1 MIHIGS
7 KTYELV
13 QEHKNGYNFEAF
25 RDRFSEVLER
35 YDYIVGD
42 WGYSQLRLK
51 GFFTESNK
59 NGNKDTCVS
68 GIHDYLN
75 EYCNFG
81 CAYFILR
88 KIGSGKPQGELP
100 PQTNAGEAP
109 KQTSLPQG
117 EHQRQHQHPKHERH
131 ERPER
136 QERHERPERHERQ
149 ARHERPERQERQ
161 ARPERQQQPQ
171 SNPK

>member
-1 MIHIGS
+1 MIHIGG

-51 GFFTESNK
+51 GFFKESNK
-59 NGNKDTCVS
+59 NGNKDSCIS
-68 GIHDYLN
+68 GLHDYLN

-88 KIGSGKPQGELP
+88 KVNGKPQSELSSQHYAAEQTQ
-100 PQTNAGEAP
+100 PQAHTHAHAHAAQ
-109 KQTSLPQG
+109 KQTSPGTAQQQMHL
-117 EHQRQHQHPKHERH
+117 RH

-136 QERHERPERHERQ
+136 QARHERQ
-149 ARHERPERQERQ
+149 
-161 ARPERQQQPQ
+161 QP
-171 SNPK
+171 PK

>member
-1 MIHIGS
+1 MIHIGG

-13 QEHKNGYNFEAF
+13 QENKNGYNFEAF

-51 GFFTESNK
+51 GFFKESNK

-88 KIGSGKPQGELP
+88 KVNGAKPQTEPGAQQAPSESQQQP
-100 PQTNAGEAP
+100 NAAGP
-109 KQTSLPQG
+109 KQTSPGTPQ
-117 EHQRQHQHPKHERH
+117 QQPHPRPERHERH
-131 ERPER
+131 ERP
-136 QERHERPERHERQ
+136 
-149 ARHERPERQERQ
+149 ARQERQ
-161 ARPERQQQPQ
+161 QPT
-171 SNPK
+171 K

>member
-1 MIHIGS
+1 MIHIGG

-35 YDYIVGD
+35 YDFIVGD

-51 GFFTESNK
+51 GFFKETNK
-59 NGNKDTCVS
+59 NGSKDSLVT

-88 KIGSGKPQGELP
+88 KVSAKPPADAIAPAAPETQQP
-100 PQTNAGEAP
+100 SSAGQR
-109 KQTSLPQG
+109 QTSPG
-117 EHQRQHQHPKHERH
+117 ATVSHHHHSRAERQERH
-131 ERPER
+131 DRHDR
-136 QERHERPERHERQ
+136 QERHERSG
-149 ARHERPERQERQ
+149 RQERH
-161 ARPERQQQPQ
+161 QPT
-171 SNPK
+171 K

>member
-1 MIHIGS
+1 MIHVGG

-35 YDYIVGD
+35 YDFIVGD

-51 GFFTESNK
+51 GFFKENNKNSNK
-59 NGNKDTCVS
+59 DSCIS
-68 GIHDYLN
+68 GLHDYLN

-88 KIGSGKPQGELP
+88 KVNVKPQSEMP
-100 PQTNAGEAP
+100 VPQATAP
-109 KQTSLPQG
+109 TEQAHTHAAQPKPTSSGASAQQP
-117 EHQRQHQHPKHERH
+117 HPRQERHERH

-136 QERHERPERHERQ
+136 QARHERHERPDRHERQ
-149 ARHERPERQERQ
+149 
-161 ARPERQQQPQ
+161 QP
-171 SNPK
+171 SKSDRSGGDTR

>member
-1 MIHIGS
+1 MIHIGG

-51 GFFTESNK
+51 GFFKESNK
-59 NGNKDTCVS
+59 NGSKDTCVS

-81 CAYFILR
+81 CAYFIVR
-88 KIGSGKPQGELP
+88 KVNGKMQGEVSPQP
-100 PQTNAGEAP
+100 PSEQQPQQPNASNQR
-109 KQTSLPQG
+109 QTSPGTAQ
-117 EHQRQHQHPKHERH
+117 QQHP
-131 ERPER
+131 R
-136 QERHERPERHERQ
+136 QERH
-149 ARHERPERQERQ
+149 ERQERQ
-161 ARPERQQQPQ
+161 ARQERQQPT
-171 SNPK
+171 K

>member
-1 MIHIGS
+1 MIHIGG

-13 QEHKNGYNFEAF
+13 QEHKSGYNFEAF

-51 GFFTESNK
+51 GFFKESNK

-68 GIHDYLN
+68 GLHDYLN

-81 CAYFILR
+81 CAYFIVR
-88 KIGSGKPQGELP
+88 KVNNGKSPSEPGGQHSPSEAQPGGTPQAA
-100 PQTNAGEAP
+100 Q
-109 KQTSLPQG
+109 KQTSPGAAQA
-117 EHQRQHQHPKHERH
+117 HQPRHERQEQQPRPERQPRQ

-136 QERHERPERHERQ
+136 ANQ
-149 ARHERPERQERQ
+149 AQ
-161 ARPERQQQPQ
+161 
-171 SNPK
+171 K

>member
-51 GFFTESNK
+51 GFFKESNK
-59 NGNKDTCVS
+59 HGNKDTCAS
-68 GIHDYLN
+68 GIQDYLN

-88 KIGSGKPQGELP
+88 KVNTGKPQPEP
-100 PQTNAGEAP
+100 AVQPNAGEGLNP
-109 KQTSLPQG
+109 PQPAASKPTG
-117 EHQRQHQHPKHERH
+117 PAYAEQRHHPRHEHPRHERH
-131 ERPER
+131 ERGERQGRHERHDRQDRHER
-136 QERHERPERHERQ
+136 QERPQH
-149 ARHERPERQERQ
+149 
-161 ARPERQQQPQ
+161 QPQ
-171 SNPK
+171 K